1 MKFEDL
7 KLAKRILLSRSP
19 FIASLI
25 FRLKLEVD
33 NSPDNPTACTN
44 GESIRF
50 NTDFLET
57 LNLEQTITLLAHE
70 TLHVSLC
77 HHLRMVGKT
86 LDRWRIATDHS
97 INLLLRKMGFT
108 PLKDWLC
115 DPQYENM
122 SAEQIYLLLP
132 DESNPDDVKRSKV
145 GAFKSPPNMTNE
157 DKAQA
162 KQRARVDLQRAIDT
176 QKQIERSIKNS
187 PHVPERDKKQQL
199 AEMGKTLSN
208 FEDIIKEF
216 TQTQTPWRE
225 ILQQF
230 ISSFSYNDYSYSQ
243 PNRYNVS
250 EFYMPGLYQGEP
262 GNITLA
268 LDVSGSTA
276 TIAHRIA
283 NEIFSALTVLHEG
296 EDPQLNIIYCSNYI
310 HEDVIISHPD
320 EIKTIIG
327 GGTSFNPVMKRMQD
341 KTSQGLIYI
350 TDGLCHDFGEAP
362 PQPVLWAIVGNHVRF
377 NPPFGEVIYID

>member
-1 MKFEDL
+1 
-7 KLAKRILLSRSP
+7 
-19 FIASLI
+19 
-25 FRLKLEVD
+25 
-33 NSPDNPTACTN
+33 
-44 GESIRF
+44 
-50 NTDFLET
+50 
-57 LNLEQTITLLAHE
+57 
-70 TLHVSLC
+70 
-77 HHLRMVGKT
+77 
-86 LDRWRIATDHS
+86 
-97 INLLLRKMGFT
+97 
-108 PLKDWLC
+108 
-115 DPQYENM
+115 
-122 SAEQIYLLLP
+122 
-132 DESNPDDVKRSKV
+132 
-145 GAFKSPPNMTNE
+145 MTNE

-341 KTSQGLIYI
+341 KTSQGLIMSATKFKEWEKHYI
-350 TDGLCHDFGEAP
+350 AYSPNKRIFYASRIFSPANFRDKLFLEWKIKKNGRELDLG
-362 PQPVLWAIVGNHVRF
+362 
-377 NPPFGEVIYID
+377 